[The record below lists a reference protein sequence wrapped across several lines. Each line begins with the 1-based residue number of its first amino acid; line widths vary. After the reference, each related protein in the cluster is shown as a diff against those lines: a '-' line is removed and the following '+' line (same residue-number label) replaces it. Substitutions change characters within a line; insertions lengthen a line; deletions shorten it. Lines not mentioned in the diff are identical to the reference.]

1 VRKFSATCTLA
12 LLLGFSSV
20 GYADDAAKNKVFQP
34 ILPPVNLD
42 GGFSVNLDTDR
53 PKASDLDAPPAL
65 TPLRDDSIHPFVG
78 LKITKPLQ
86 SK

>member
-1 VRKFSATCTLA
+1 LA

-20 GYADDAAKNKVFQP
+20 GYAADATKDKAFQP

-65 TPLRDDSIHPFVG
+65 SPLRDDSIQPFVG
-78 LKITKPLQ
+78 LKLTKPLQ